1 MIKVLHTAYSYFL
14 ENTTEQNSTE
24 IMRDRGTYQIEKNFK
39 WCKILYVWHRVA
51 YDTKIKLRNFSVKK
65 FTVQPPTRYCNSGVG
80 SNHMTFMY
88 GDLP

>member
-1 MIKVLHTAYSYFL
+1 MV
-14 ENTTEQNSTE
+14 Q
-24 IMRDRGTYQIEKNFK
+24 
-39 WCKILYVWHRVA
+39 ILYVWHRVL

-65 FTVQPPTRYCNSGVG
+65 FTVQSPTRYCNSGVG